1 MLTRNDLVEI
11 IIIILSLL
19 GTIRIV
25 ITATCNV
32 ISVIYNKKVSGSIC
46 KVLIACVICK
56 IALVVFSAIFPSAQ
70 IVLAVYF
77 LADIAV
83 RNIFL
88 PFITGNQCTLSDD
101 LMIAHDM
108 LKQIVLKQISQT
120 VAIRGQICF
129 SEKRKVTTMQD
140 NHL

>member
-11 IIIILSLL
+11 IIIILSFL
-19 GTIRIV
+19 GAIRIV
-25 ITATCNV
+25 ITATCDV

-56 IALVVFSAIFPSAQ
+56 IALVVFTAIFPLTQ
-70 IVLAVYF
+70 IVLALYF

-88 PFITGNQCTLSDD
+88 PFITGRQRTLSSI
-101 LMIAHDM
+101 LIMAHDM
-108 LKQIVLKQISQT
+108 LKNI
-120 VAIRGQICF
+120 
-129 SEKRKVTTMQD
+129 
-140 NHL
+140 